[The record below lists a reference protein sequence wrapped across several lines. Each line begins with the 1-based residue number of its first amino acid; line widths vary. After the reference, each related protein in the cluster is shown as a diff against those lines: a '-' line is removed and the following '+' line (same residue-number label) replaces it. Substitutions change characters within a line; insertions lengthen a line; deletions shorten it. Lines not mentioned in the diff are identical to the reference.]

1 MEIDLEQASLLY
13 LGKLLSDDSFYTE
26 QLEDTYISFKNVIEE
41 RDNLKKIINEL
52 KSQPT
57 VYLTKYINK
66 LSFVEVKTLNQLID
80 ELEGGTNRDIK

>member
-1 MEIDLEQASLLY
+1 MKVDLEQASLLY

-52 KSQPT
+52 KNQPT

-66 LSFVEVKTLNQLID
+66 LGFVETKTLNKLID